1 MKSRHALSIGLVSV
15 LVLGPVGSGCY
26 SAVCTDIGCESN
38 LTFDFDGEH
47 LPAGDYVVSVATS
60 VGDSE
65 CDLTVNEDKSSD
77 FDCRGDLDVEPSV
90 RDVVIYATPEAATL
104 EITQDGS
111 EITSAEAEPDYSDY
125 FPNGEDCDDE
135 ACQVAFVTAELTAP

>member
-1 MKSRHALSIGLVSV
+1 MSRALLVGLAGV
-15 LVLGPVGSGCY
+15 LAGCY

-60 VGDSE
+60 IGDSE

-90 RDVVIYATPEAATL
+90 RDVVIYATPETAAL

-111 EITSAEAEPDYSDY
+111 KVTSAEAEPEYSDY

-135 ACQVAFVTAELTAP
+135 ACQVAFVTAELP